1 MFTNSMSA
9 TLLPRDEISLDMDLL
24 AKSISAL
31 VSDLDEVTVTKGEG
45 NQKDT
50 TTLRLDDIE
59 VLISNVQEPVRPS
72 KFYALKTPYNAW
84 VPQALI
90 DQHKSHVY
98 IASGGDGAD
107 LKNME
112 TYAAAVHVVAT
123 AVCDCVDIGA
133 VFWDAAELFVKP
145 EEFVAAVE
153 PLMEGKMPVGCWI
166 GFHSIKPD
174 EFALNAAVGMITQGL
189 RQFIGREIELAP
201 SPTELNQAR
210 LTLGSVV
217 QRLMDHHLRLNDG
230 ETIKDLEMALSAT
243 IRTRDRWIRR
253 DQAAFVLVTDDS
265 VIDQST
271 LRPDRRK
278 GATQRRQNP
287 AA

>member
-1 MFTNSMSA
+1 MFTNSLSA
-9 TLLPRDEISLDMDLL
+9 TLLPREEISLDLDVL

-31 VSDLDEVTVTKGEG
+31 VPDLDEVTVTKGEG
-45 NQKDT
+45 DHKDT

-59 VLISNVQEPVRPS
+59 VLLSNVAEPVRPS

-84 VPQALI
+84 IPQALI
-90 DQHKSHVY
+90 DQHQSHLY
-98 IASGGDGAD
+98 IVSGGDGAG

-133 VFWDAAELFVKP
+133 VFWDSAELFVKP
-145 EEFVAAVE
+145 EEFAASVE
-153 PLMEGKMPVGCWI
+153 PLMEGKMPVACWI
-166 GFHSIKPD
+166 GFHPIKPD
-174 EFALNAAVGMITQGL
+174 EFALNSAVGMITQGL
-189 RQFIGREIELAP
+189 RHFIGREIELAP
-201 SPTELNQAR
+201 SPTDLDHAHM
-210 LTLGSVV
+210 TLGSVV

-278 GATQRRQNP
+278 RGAQRQNP